1 MNKLQKFLYHIAF
14 IGLVI
19 WEASKG
25 VQGNLL
31 LVSMFMLFVLHLY
44 QTIDLRSFKKELNL
58 LQERVEASEKIKQT
72 FYQLEGSAMP
82 RKQRTIVP
90 CGDCGKILPLN
101 MECDNEACVRV
112 TYKKE
117 RLERAGSLN

>member
-101 MECDNEACVRV
+101 MECDNEACAMVI
-112 TYKKE
+112 YKKE
-117 RLERAGSLN
+117 RLARTKNLN

>member
-1 MNKLQKFLYHIAF
+1 MNRLQKFLYHIAF

-44 QTIDLRSFKKELNL
+44 QTIDLRSIKKELTL
-58 LQERVEASEKIKQT
+58 LQERVEASTKIKET
-72 FYQLEGSAMP
+72 FYQLEGVSIP
-82 RKQRTIVP
+82 RKKRTGVP
-90 CGDCGKILPLN
+90 CGDCGKMLPLN
-101 MECDNEACVRV
+101 MQCDNEACARV
-112 TYKKE
+112 IYKKE
-117 RLERAGSLN
+117 RLERARSLN